1 METAVT
7 FTPSGY
13 VESIGGV
20 GGVVWQPE
28 VYTIPTHRGTRIVV
42 EDGVSTLN
50 GYNVDCD
57 VPAEIRNDHQAIAAF
72 WAEQVKIW
80 AATAA
85 QDQAEMEAE
94 ARGELV
100 VDGHTVKAPGFTSS
114 EQFMGFVERAKTAQL
129 RTSPGW
135 NPGTVMVMNP
145 KTDAQYAVT
154 RTSCP
159 CKGHHGHGRC
169 YHRALVLWLHD
180 VQGVKVCRI
189 PTIGVDTA
197 GVPMTVEPKPAAEA
211 A

>member
-7 FTPSGY
+7 FTPGGY
-13 VESIGGV
+13 VESMGGV

-28 VYTIPTHRGTRIVV
+28 VYTIPTHRSTRIVV
-42 EDGVSTLN
+42 EDGASTIN

-80 AATAA
+80 AASAA

-100 VDGHTVKAPGFTSS
+100 VDGHTVTAPGFTSV
-114 EQFMGFVERAKTAQL
+114 EQFLGFADRAKATQL
-129 RTSPGW
+129 RTYPGPV
-135 NPGTVMVMNP
+135 PGMVMVVNP

-154 RTSCP
+154 RTSCS
-159 CKGHHGHGRC
+159 CRGHQGHGRC

-180 VQGVKVCRI
+180 VQGVKVCQIR
-189 PTIGVDTA
+189 TIGVDTS
-197 GVPMTVEPKPAAEA
+197 GVPMTVGPKPTAEA